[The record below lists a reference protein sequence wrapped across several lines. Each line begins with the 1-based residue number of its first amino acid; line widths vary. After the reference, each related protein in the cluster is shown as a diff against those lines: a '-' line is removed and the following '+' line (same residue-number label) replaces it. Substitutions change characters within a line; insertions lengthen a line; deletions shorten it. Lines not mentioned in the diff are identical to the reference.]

1 VLYAVSREGPAAMP
15 KSKHR
20 RKRAKASSALPP
32 LPEGSDLPEL
42 ESDLELDP
50 EFAAALAQAEEELA
64 AEIAAAEAGESGP
77 YLDDDDDD
85 EEFDDAI
92 APLLQAVEE
101 QVRTNQPPEV
111 AATLGRLV
119 ASGHDRDEAISL
131 IGAVL
136 MFELNE
142 VMQNDRAFDPARYA
156 ARLAALPRLPD
167 LD

>member
-1 VLYAVSREGPAAMP
+1 MP

-20 RKRAKASSALPP
+20 RKGKSRPRAAPLSGPP
-32 LPEGSDLPEL
+32 LD
-42 ESDLELDP
+42 DDP
-50 EFAAALAQAEEELA
+50 EALFTDADGAGADSDADPDMADALAQAEEELD
-64 AEIAAAEAGESGP
+64 AELAAADF
-77 YLDDDDDD
+77 DDPDDE

-119 ASGHDRDEAISL
+119 ASGHARDEAISL

-142 VMQNDRAFDPARYA
+142 VMQNGREFDPARYA